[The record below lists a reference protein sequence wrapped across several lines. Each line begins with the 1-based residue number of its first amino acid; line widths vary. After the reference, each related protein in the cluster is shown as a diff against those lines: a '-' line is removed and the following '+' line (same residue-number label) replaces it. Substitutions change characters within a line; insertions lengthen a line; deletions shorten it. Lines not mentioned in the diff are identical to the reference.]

1 MREWNRLVQQTYKE
15 GKSKSPIYSLKD
27 AMLDARKVYKKGVS
41 VAEDVAEGVV
51 KGVTK
56 GITAKKRRGKSGT
69 KKRRGKKNR
78 SGNTR

>member
-1 MREWNRLVQQTYKE
+1 MREWNRLVQQTYEE

-27 AMLDARKVYKKGVS
+27 AMQDARKVYKKGVS
-41 VAEDVAEGVV
+41 VAEGVV

-56 GITAKKRRGKSGT
+56 SVTAKKRRGKSGT

-78 SGNTR
+78 SGKNIR